1 MFMASLQDA
10 FAIYVCFLILAIAA
24 SFGNQLPTSAFS
36 GSIQR
41 YMGGSSYEVLLR
53 RFCRLCKSVVR
64 IAPLGSPAPLGT
76 LPKSEPFRL

>member
-41 YMGGSSYEVLLR
+41 AGSAANRAADRPLQP
-53 RFCRLCKSVVR
+53 VVSR
-64 IAPLGSPAPLGT
+64 
-76 LPKSEPFRL
+76 

>member
-41 YMGGSSYEVLLR
+41 SRSEAGSSLGNCGNHCTRLLY
-53 RFCRLCKSVVR
+53 LDVSH
-64 IAPLGSPAPLGT
+64 AMN
-76 LPKSEPFRL
+76 

>member
-41 YMGGSSYEVLLR
+41 CHHLVAETMVNDYSM
-53 RFCRLCKSVVR
+53 
-64 IAPLGSPAPLGT
+64 A
-76 LPKSEPFRL
+76 SEILKEAAQVNGDVG

>member
-36 GSIQR
+36 GSIQLFIGR
-41 YMGGSSYEVLLR
+41 FREPVPASCAFPITKDASR
-53 RFCRLCKSVVR
+53 RQF
-64 IAPLGSPAPLGT
+64 
-76 LPKSEPFRL
+76 SETFYRA